1 MTDNN
6 DDIKT
11 KIKKSKTDSMKM
23 PSIDSALDERPE
35 ISNLL
40 NIFSAASGESKEDVI
55 KKFAEREISE
65 FKSDLTDVL
74 INLIEPMSSEI
85 KRLIADKSFLNEVLK
100 KGSDRAKSLSTV
112 TISELHKLM
121 GLKIL

>member
-1 MTDNN
+1 MTDSN

-23 PSIDSALDERPE
+23 PIDESSLDGRPE

-40 NIFSAASGESKEDVI
+40 NIFSAATGEGKEEII

-74 INLIEPMSSEI
+74 INLIEPMSGEI
-85 KRLIADKSFLNEVLK
+85 KRLISDKAFLDEVLK

-112 TISELHKLM
+112 TISELHNLM
-121 GLKIL
+121 GLKKV

>member
-1 MTDNN
+1 MTDSN

-23 PSIDSALDERPE
+23 PIDESSLDGRPE

-40 NIFSAASGESKEDVI
+40 NIFSAATGEGKEEII